1 MFRGGVDTFALVI
14 NYLNESWIPM
24 HVIVGLFEV
33 NDNKVFH
40 GWAIASFISK
50 VWSNVSCGCFCERWN
65 QQLDIYGRNNM
76 FYC

>member
-50 VWSNVSCGCFCERWN
+50 V
-65 QQLDIYGRNNM
+65 
-76 FYC
+76 